1 MTEIYISEIM
11 MVVNNIQIPSDD
23 RGSRLVYCGRAH
35 SVRSNVMLGDHV
47 EEESPLSFALTMP
60 SFPWHSWSPDN
71 SIS

>member
-35 SVRSNVMLGDHV
+35 SVRSNVMLGDHAQL
-47 EEESPLSFALTMP
+47 PLALLKP
-60 SFPWHSWSPDN
+60 
-71 SIS
+71 